1 MENYNGCPY
10 CKPNSEGNVERLD
23 SLTNYN
29 SGIEVLG
36 IAIKH
41 ENNGFYIRVYG
52 RDPIR
57 FEQIES
63 IRIPIYYCPICGR
76 KLE

>member
-1 MENYNGCPY
+1 MVNYNGCPY
-10 CKPNSEGNVERLD
+10 CKPNDEGNVERLD
-23 SLTNYN
+23 SLTNYD
-29 SGIEVLG
+29 SDLEVFG

-41 ENNGFYIRVYG
+41 TDNGFCIRVYG
-52 RDPIR
+52 RDRISFDR
-57 FEQIES
+57 TES